1 METLIYVLFGM
12 CFILAVCCVVLLRDV
27 SGIRRTVKAARNR
40 LETLETAFDNLEDRQ
55 TGVEDRLH
63 DQSLRIDTKTKTLTD
78 YIDRVE
84 LDVKSHSD
92 KNLKCANR
100 DIADIVERVSHLE
113 KGMVPDFEAAKAAV
127 KSVNDFNSGLS
138 AILHFNDPVA
148 EAKQQRSER
157 TTAGG
162 GTDGV

>member
-1 METLIYVLFGM
+1 MEKLIYVLFGM

-27 SGIRRTVKAARNR
+27 SGIRRTAKDARNR
-40 LETLETAFDNLEDRQ
+40 LETLETAFDSLEDRQ
-55 TGVEDRLH
+55 SGVEDRLH
-63 DQSLRIDTKTKTLTD
+63 DQNLRIDTKAKTLTD

-84 LDVKSHSD
+84 LNVK
-92 KNLKCANR
+92 ANAEEKLRLTYR
-100 DIADIVERVSHLE
+100 DITDIVERVSHLE

-138 AILHFNDPVA
+138 AILNFDPMA
-148 EAKQQRSER
+148 AAKQQRSER

>member
-12 CFILAVCCVVLLRDV
+12 CFILAVCCAVLLRDV
-27 SGIRRTVKAARNR
+27 SGVRRTVKDARNR
-40 LETLETAFDNLEDRQ
+40 LETLETAFDNLEGRQ
-55 TGVEDRLH
+55 SGVEDRLH
-63 DQSLRIDTKTKTLTD
+63 DQNLRIDTKAKTLTD

-84 LDVKSHSD
+84 LNVK
-92 KNLKCANR
+92 ANAEEKLRLTYR
-100 DIADIVERVSHLE
+100 DITDIVERVSHLE

-138 AILHFNDPVA
+138 AILNFDPMA
-148 EAKQQRSER
+148 AAKQQRSER

>member
-12 CFILAVCCVVLLRDV
+12 CFILAVCCAVLLRDV
-27 SGIRRTVKAARNR
+27 SGVRRTAKDARNR

-55 TGVEDRLH
+55 SGVEDRMH
-63 DQSLRIDTKTKTLTD
+63 DQNLRIDTNAKALTD

-84 LDVKSHSD
+84 SGVRADAG
-92 KNLKCANR
+92 KNLEAVRLGINGLV
-100 DIADIVERVSHLE
+100 DRVSRLE
-113 KGMVPDFEAAKAAV
+113 SGMVPDFEAAKAAV

-138 AILHFNDPVA
+138 AILNFDPMA
-148 EAKQQRSER
+148 AAKQQRSER

>member
-1 METLIYVLFGM
+1 MEKLIYVLFGM

-27 SGIRRTVKAARNR
+27 SGIRRTVKYARIR

-55 TGVEDRLH
+55 NGVEDRLH
-63 DQSLRIDTKTKTLTD
+63 DQSLRIGTQVKALTD

-84 LDVKSHSD
+84 SGVRADTG
-92 KNLKCANR
+92 KNLEAVCLSINGLV
-100 DIADIVERVSHLE
+100 DRVSRLE
-113 KGMVPDFEAAKAAV
+113 TGMVPDFEAAKAAV

-138 AILHFNDPVA
+138 AILNFDPMA
-148 EAKQQRSER
+148 AAKQQRSER

-162 GTDGV
+162 GADGV

>member
-27 SGIRRTVKAARNR
+27 SGIRRTVKDARNR
-40 LETLETAFDNLEDRQ
+40 LETLETAFDSLEDRQ
-55 TGVEDRLH
+55 SGAEDRLH
-63 DQSLRIDTKTKTLTD
+63 DQNLRIDTKAKTLTD

-84 LDVKSHSD
+84 SGVRTDTG
-92 KNLKCANR
+92 KNLEVVCLGINGLM
-100 DIADIVERVSHLE
+100 ERVSHLE

-138 AILHFNDPVA
+138 AILNFDPMA
-148 EAKQQRSER
+148 AAKQQRSER

>member
-12 CFILAVCCVVLLRDV
+12 CFILAVCCAVLLRDV
-27 SGIRRTVKAARNR
+27 SGIRRTAKDARNR
-40 LETLETAFDNLEDRQ
+40 LETLETAFDSLEDRQ
-55 TGVEDRLH
+55 SRAEDRLH
-63 DQSLRIDTKTKTLTD
+63 DQNLRIDTKAKTLTD

-84 LDVKSHSD
+84 LNVK
-92 KNLKCANR
+92 ANAEEKLR
-100 DIADIVERVSHLE
+100 LTYLDITDILERVSHLE
-113 KGMVPDFEAAKAAV
+113 KGMVPDFEAVTAAV

-138 AILHFNDPVA
+138 AILNFDPMA
-148 EAKQQRSER
+148 AAKQQRSER

>member
-27 SGIRRTVKAARNR
+27 SGIRRTVKDARSR
-40 LETLETAFDNLEDRQ
+40 LETLETAFDSLEDRQ
-55 TGVEDRLH
+55 SGAEDRLQAVCLSIN
-63 DQSLRIDTKTKTLTD
+63 DLMK
-78 YIDRVE
+78 
-84 LDVKSHSD
+84 
-92 KNLKCANR
+92 
-100 DIADIVERVSHLE
+100 RVSHLE

-138 AILHFNDPVA
+138 AILNFDPMA
-148 EAKQQRSER
+148 AAKQQRSER

>member
-12 CFILAVCCVVLLRDV
+12 CFILAVCCAVVLRDV
-27 SGIRRTVKAARNR
+27 SGVRRTVKDARNR
-40 LETLETAFDNLEDRQ
+40 LGTLETAFDNLEDRQ
-55 TGVEDRLH
+55 SGAEDRLH
-63 DQSLRIDTKTKTLTD
+63 DQNLRIDTKAKTLTD

-84 LDVKSHSD
+84 SGVRADTG
-92 KNLKCANR
+92 KNLEAVYLGINSLV
-100 DIADIVERVSHLE
+100 DRVSRLE
-113 KGMVPDFEAAKAAV
+113 SGMVPDFEAAKAAV

-138 AILHFNDPVA
+138 AILHFDDPMA
-148 EAKQQRSER
+148 AAKQQRSER

>member
-12 CFILAVCCVVLLRDV
+12 CFILAVCCAVLLRDV
-27 SGIRRTVKAARNR
+27 FGIRRTAKDARNR
-40 LETLETAFDNLEDRQ
+40 LATLETAFDNLEDRQ
-55 TGVEDRLH
+55 SGVEDRMH
-63 DQSLRIDTKTKTLTD
+63 DQNLRIDAKAKTLTD

-84 LDVKSHSD
+84 LNVK
-92 KNLKCANR
+92 ANAEEKLRLTHR
-100 DIADIVERVSHLE
+100 DITDIVERVSHLE

-138 AILHFNDPVA
+138 AILNFDPMA
-148 EAKQQRSER
+148 AAKQQRSER

-162 GTDGV
+162 GADGV

>member
-12 CFILAVCCVVLLRDV
+12 CFILAVCCAVLLRDV
-27 SGIRRTVKAARNR
+27 SGIRRTAKDARNR
-40 LETLETAFDNLEDRQ
+40 LETLETAFDSLEDRQ
-55 TGVEDRLH
+55 SRAEDRLH
-63 DQSLRIDTKTKTLTD
+63 DQNLRIDTKAKTLTD

-84 LDVKSHSD
+84 LNVK
-92 KNLKCANR
+92 ANAEEKLR
-100 DIADIVERVSHLE
+100 LTYLDITDILERVSHLE
-113 KGMVPDFEAAKAAV
+113 KGMVPDFEAATAAV

-138 AILHFNDPVA
+138 AILNFDPMA
-148 EAKQQRSER
+148 AAKQQRSER

>member
-1 METLIYVLFGM
+1 MEKLIYVLFGM

-27 SGIRRTVKAARNR
+27 SGIRRTVKDAITR

-55 TGVEDRLH
+55 NGAEDRLH
-63 DQSLRIDTKTKTLTD
+63 DQNLRIGTQVKTLTD

-84 LDVKSHSD
+84 SGVRADVG
-92 KNLKCANR
+92 KNLETVCLGINGLV
-100 DIADIVERVSHLE
+100 DRVSRLE

-138 AILHFNDPVA
+138 AILNFDPMA
-148 EAKQQRSER
+148 AAKQQRSER

-162 GTDGV
+162 STDGV

>member
-27 SGIRRTVKAARNR
+27 SGIRRTVKDARNR
-40 LETLETAFDNLEDRQ
+40 LETLEMAFDNLKDRQ
-55 TGVEDRLH
+55 SGAEDRLH
-63 DQSLRIDTKTKTLTD
+63 DQSLRIGTQVKTMTD

-84 LDVKSHSD
+84 SGVRADVG
-92 KNLKCANR
+92 KNLEAVCLGINGLV
-100 DIADIVERVSHLE
+100 DRVSRLE
-113 KGMVPDFEAAKAAV
+113 TGMVPDFEAAKAAV

-138 AILHFNDPVA
+138 AILNFDPMA
-148 EAKQQRSER
+148 AAKQQRSER

>member
-27 SGIRRTVKAARNR
+27 SGIRRTVKDARNR
-40 LETLETAFDNLEDRQ
+40 LETLETAFDSLEDRQ
-55 TGVEDRLH
+55 SGAEDRLH
-63 DQSLRIDTKTKTLTD
+63 DQNLRIDTKAKTLTD

-84 LDVKSHSD
+84 SGVRADVG
-92 KNLKCANR
+92 KNLETVCLGINGLV
-100 DIADIVERVSHLE
+100 DRVSRLE

-138 AILHFNDPVA
+138 AILHFNDPMA
-148 EAKQQRSER
+148 AAKQQRSER

>member
-12 CFILAVCCVVLLRDV
+12 CFILAVCCAVLLRDV
-27 SGIRRTVKAARNR
+27 SGIRRTAKDARNR
-40 LETLETAFDNLEDRQ
+40 LETLETAFDSLEDRQ
-55 TGVEDRLH
+55 SGVEDRLH
-63 DQSLRIDTKTKTLTD
+63 DQNLRIDTKAKALTD

-84 LDVKSHSD
+84 SGVRADVG
-92 KNLKCANR
+92 KNLETVCLGINGLV
-100 DIADIVERVSHLE
+100 DRVSRLE
-113 KGMVPDFEAAKAAV
+113 SGMVPDFEAAKAAV

-138 AILHFNDPVA
+138 AILNFDPMA
-148 EAKQQRSER
+148 AAKQRSER

>member
-12 CFILAVCCVVLLRDV
+12 CFILDVCCAVLLRDV
-27 SGIRRTVKAARNR
+27 SGIRRTAKDARNR
-40 LETLETAFDNLEDRQ
+40 LATLETAFDNLEDRQ
-55 TGVEDRLH
+55 SGVEDRMH
-63 DQSLRIDTKTKTLTD
+63 DQNLRIDTKAKALTD

-84 LDVKSHSD
+84 LNVK
-92 KNLKCANR
+92 ANAEEKLRLTCR
-100 DIADIVERVSHLE
+100 DITDIVERVSHLE

-138 AILHFNDPVA
+138 AILNFDPMA
-148 EAKQQRSER
+148 AAKQQRSER

>member
-12 CFILAVCCVVLLRDV
+12 CFILVVCCVVLLRDV
-27 SGIRRTVKAARNR
+27 SGVRRTVKDARNR
-40 LETLETAFDNLEDRQ
+40 LETLETAFDSLEDRQ
-55 TGVEDRLH
+55 SGAEDRLH
-63 DQSLRIDTKTKTLTD
+63 DQNLRIDTKAKTLTD

-84 LDVKSHSD
+84 SGV
-92 KNLKCANR
+92 R
-100 DIADIVERVSHLE
+100 ADIVKNQEAVCLGINDLMKRVSHLE
-113 KGMVPDFEAAKAAV
+113 NGMVPDFEAAKAAV

-138 AILHFNDPVA
+138 AILNFDPMA
-148 EAKQQRSER
+148 AAKQQRSER

>member
-27 SGIRRTVKAARNR
+27 SGIRRTVKDARNR

-63 DQSLRIDTKTKTLTD
+63 DQSLRIDTKAKTLTD

-84 LDVKSHSD
+84 SCV
-92 KNLKCANR
+92 R
-100 DIADIVERVSHLE
+100 ADIGKNQEAVCLGINDLMKRVSHLE

-127 KSVNDFNSGLS
+127 KSVNNFNSGLS
-138 AILHFNDPVA
+138 AILNFDPMA
-148 EAKQQRSER
+148 AAKQQRSER

>member
-27 SGIRRTVKAARNR
+27 SGIRRTVKDARSR
-40 LETLETAFDNLEDRQ
+40 LETLETAFDSLEDRQ
-55 TGVEDRLH
+55 SGAEDRLH
-63 DQSLRIDTKTKTLTD
+63 DQNLRIDTKAKTLTD

-84 LDVKSHSD
+84 SGVRVDIG
-92 KNLKCANR
+92 KNQEAVCLSINDLMK
-100 DIADIVERVSHLE
+100 RVSHLE

-138 AILHFNDPVA
+138 AILNFDPMA
-148 EAKQQRSER
+148 AAKQQRSER

>member
-12 CFILAVCCVVLLRDV
+12 CFILAVCCAVLLRDV
-27 SGIRRTVKAARNR
+27 SGVRRTAKDARNR

-55 TGVEDRLH
+55 SGVEDRMH
-63 DQSLRIDTKTKTLTD
+63 DQNLRIDAKAKTLTD

-84 LDVKSHSD
+84 LNVK
-92 KNLKCANR
+92 ANAEEKLRLTHR
-100 DIADIVERVSHLE
+100 DITDIVERVSHLE

-138 AILHFNDPVA
+138 AILNFDPMA
-148 EAKQQRSER
+148 AAKQQRSER

>member
-27 SGIRRTVKAARNR
+27 SGIRRTAKDARNR
-40 LETLETAFDNLEDRQ
+40 LETLETAFDSLEDRQ
-55 TGVEDRLH
+55 SGAEDRLH
-63 DQSLRIDTKTKTLTD
+63 DQNLRIDTKAKTLTD
-78 YIDRVE
+78 YIDQVE
-84 LDVKSHSD
+84 SGV
-92 KNLKCANR
+92 R
-100 DIADIVERVSHLE
+100 ADIGKNQEAVCLGINDLMKRVFLLE

-138 AILHFNDPVA
+138 AILNFDPMA
-148 EAKQQRSER
+148 AAKQQRSER

>member
-1 METLIYVLFGM
+1 MEKLIYVLFGM

-27 SGIRRTVKAARNR
+27 SGVRRTAKEARNR
-40 LETLETAFDNLEDRQ
+40 LETLETAFDNLEDR
-55 TGVEDRLH
+55 LH
-63 DQSLRIDTKTKTLTD
+63 DQSLRIDTKAKTLTD

-92 KNLKCANR
+92 ENLKCAYL
-100 DIADIVERVSHLE
+100 DISDILERVSHLE

-127 KSVNDFNSGLS
+127 KSVNDFNSGIS
-138 AILHFNDPVA
+138 AILNFDPMA
-148 EAKQQRSER
+148 AAKQQRSER

-162 GTDGV
+162 GADGV

>member
-12 CFILAVCCVVLLRDV
+12 CFILAVCCAVLLRDV
-27 SGIRRTVKAARNR
+27 SGVRRTAKDARNR
-40 LETLETAFDNLEDRQ
+40 LGTLETAFDSLEDRQ
-55 TGVEDRLH
+55 SGVEDRLH
-63 DQSLRIDTKTKTLTD
+63 DQNLRIDTKAKTLTD

-84 LDVKSHSD
+84 LNVK
-92 KNLKCANR
+92 ANTEEKLR
-100 DIADIVERVSHLE
+100 LTYLDITDILERVSHLE

-138 AILHFNDPVA
+138 AILNFDPMA
-148 EAKQQRSER
+148 AAKQQRSER

>member
-1 METLIYVLFGM
+1 MEKLSDVLFGM
-12 CFILAVCCVVLLRDV
+12 FLILAVFCVVLLRDV
-27 SGIRRTVKAARNR
+27 SGIRRTVEDARNW

-55 TGVEDRLH
+55 KGVEDRLH
-63 DQSLRIDTKTKTLTD
+63 DQSLRIDTKAKTLTD

-92 KNLKCANR
+92 ENLKCAYL
-100 DIADIVERVSHLE
+100 DISNILERVSHLE
-113 KGMVPDFEAAKAAV
+113 KGMVPDFEAAKAAA

-138 AILHFNDPVA
+138 AILNFDPMA
-148 EAKQQRSER
+148 AAKQQRSER

>member
-27 SGIRRTVKAARNR
+27 SGIRRTVKDAITR

-55 TGVEDRLH
+55 SGAEDRLH
-63 DQSLRIDTKTKTLTD
+63 DQNLRIDTKAKTLTD

-84 LDVKSHSD
+84 SGV
-92 KNLKCANR
+92 R
-100 DIADIVERVSHLE
+100 ADIGKNQEAVCLGINDLMKRVSHLE

-138 AILHFNDPVA
+138 AILNFDPMA
-148 EAKQQRSER
+148 AAKQQRSER

>member
-1 METLIYVLFGM
+1 MEKLIYVLFGM
-12 CFILAVCCVVLLRDV
+12 CFILALCCVVLLRDV
-27 SGIRRTVKAARNR
+27 SGIRRTAKDARNR

-55 TGVEDRLH
+55 NGVENRLH
-63 DQSLRIDTKTKTLTD
+63 DQSLRIDTKAKTLTD

-92 KNLKCANR
+92 ENLKCAYL
-100 DIADIVERVSHLE
+100 DISDILERVSHLE

-138 AILHFNDPVA
+138 AIMNFDPMA
-148 EAKQQRSER
+148 AAKQQRSER

-162 GTDGV
+162 GADGV

>member
-27 SGIRRTVKAARNR
+27 SGIRRTIKDARKR

-55 TGVEDRLH
+55 SGAEDRMH
-63 DQSLRIDTKTKTLTD
+63 DQNLRIDTKAKTLTD

-84 LDVKSHSD
+84 SGV
-92 KNLKCANR
+92 R
-100 DIADIVERVSHLE
+100 ADIGKNQETVCLGINDLMKRVSHLE

-138 AILHFNDPVA
+138 AILNFDPMA
-148 EAKQQRSER
+148 AAKQQRSER

>member
-27 SGIRRTVKAARNR
+27 SGIRRTAKDARNR
-40 LETLETAFDNLEDRQ
+40 LETLETAFDSLEDRQ
-55 TGVEDRLH
+55 SVVEDRLH
-63 DQSLRIDTKTKTLTD
+63 DQNLRIDTKAKTLTD

-84 LDVKSHSD
+84 SGVRADTG
-92 KNLKCANR
+92 KNLGAVCLGINGLV
-100 DIADIVERVSHLE
+100 DRVSRLE
-113 KGMVPDFEAAKAAV
+113 TGMVPDFEAAKAAV

-138 AILHFNDPVA
+138 AILNFDPMA
-148 EAKQQRSER
+148 AAKQQRSER

>member
-12 CFILAVCCVVLLRDV
+12 CFILAVCCAVLLRDV
-27 SGIRRTVKAARNR
+27 SGVRRTAKDARNR

-55 TGVEDRLH
+55 SGVEDRMH
-63 DQSLRIDTKTKTLTD
+63 DQNLRIDAKAKTLTD

-84 LDVKSHSD
+84 LNVK
-92 KNLKCANR
+92 ANAEEKLRLMHR
-100 DIADIVERVSHLE
+100 DITDIVERVSHLE

-138 AILHFNDPVA
+138 AILNFDPMA
-148 EAKQQRSER
+148 AAKQQRSER

>member
-27 SGIRRTVKAARNR
+27 SGIRRTVKDAGNR

-55 TGVEDRLH
+55 NGVEDRLH
-63 DQSLRIDTKTKTLTD
+63 DQNLRIDTKAKTLTD

-84 LDVKSHSD
+84 SCV
-92 KNLKCANR
+92 R
-100 DIADIVERVSHLE
+100 ADIGKNQEAVCLGINDLMKRVSHLE

-138 AILHFNDPVA
+138 AILNFDPMA
-148 EAKQQRSER
+148 AAKQQRSER

-162 GTDGV
+162 GADGV